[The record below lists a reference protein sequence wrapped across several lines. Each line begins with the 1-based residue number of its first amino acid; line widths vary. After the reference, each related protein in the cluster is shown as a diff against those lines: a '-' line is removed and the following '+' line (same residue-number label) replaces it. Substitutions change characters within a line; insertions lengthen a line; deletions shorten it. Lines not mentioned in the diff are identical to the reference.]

1 MWFYW
6 KLNYLNKKVLMYNF
20 FLFFYDIWITSH
32 LYIIFY
38 DILHVQKLFLN
49 WKFIWKKDL
58 EDKISELNLIALE
71 FSLLKYIF
79 NIIKTINNNY
89 HRKIIRL

>member
-1 MWFYW
+1 M
-6 KLNYLNKKVLMYNF
+6 
-20 FLFFYDIWITSH
+20 IWITSH
-32 LYIIFY
+32 LYIILY

-49 WKFIWKKDL
+49 WEFIWKKDL

-89 HRKIIRL
+89 HKKIIRL